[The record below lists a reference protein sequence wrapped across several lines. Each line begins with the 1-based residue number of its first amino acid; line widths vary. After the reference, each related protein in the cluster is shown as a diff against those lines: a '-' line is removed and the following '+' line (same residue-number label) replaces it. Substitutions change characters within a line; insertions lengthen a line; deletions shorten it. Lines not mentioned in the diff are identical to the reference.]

1 MKTVNVNATA
11 EIRNRIG
18 AEYAI
23 RTRRRHVPSNDM
35 FMDATET
42 SSTLRKIRSNLGEER
57 STRSCFC
64 SAPNVKSICS

>member
-1 MKTVNVNATA
+1 MVNVNATA

-18 AEYAI
+18 VEYAI
-23 RTRRRHVPSNDM
+23 RKRRCHVPRNDM

-57 STRSCFC
+57 SRRSCFC
-64 SAPNVKSICS
+64 SAPDVRRIHL